1 MIKPILTKDERLLS
15 ESLADTIAK
24 LSRAEV
30 KMKKMA
36 SVINFL
42 LEPDPPLQKTGAD
55 EIYKIVTSGE

>member
-15 ESLADTIAK
+15 ETLSATMVK
-24 LSRAEV
+24 LDRAEV

-42 LEPDPPLQKTGAD
+42 LEPDSPITRIAAE
-55 EIYKIVTSGE
+55 EIYNIITSKK